1 MYNKKILIRKA
12 NQSDCEDILKWRND
26 EISQK
31 MSFNSKTITPKM
43 HKVWFFEV
51 LNNNNKVMYIGELD
65 NDKVGVC
72 RFEFDESRLVSA
84 VSINMNPHLRG
95 KGLGKLFLKSSVV
108 KYMRNNKNNIVAKVR
123 SDNLASIKIF
133 THSGF
138 EIIQDKD
145 NKIYFEKEFKK

>member
-12 NQSDCEDILKWRND
+12 NKSDCEDILKWRND

-43 HKVWFFEV
+43 HQAWFFKV

-84 VSINMNPHLRG
+84 VSINMNHLRG
-95 KGLGKLFLKSSVV
+95 RLRQIIFKIFSSEI
-108 KYMRNNKNNIVAKVR
+108 YRNNKNNIVAKVR

-145 NKIYFEKEFKK
+145 NKIYFEKEFKSD